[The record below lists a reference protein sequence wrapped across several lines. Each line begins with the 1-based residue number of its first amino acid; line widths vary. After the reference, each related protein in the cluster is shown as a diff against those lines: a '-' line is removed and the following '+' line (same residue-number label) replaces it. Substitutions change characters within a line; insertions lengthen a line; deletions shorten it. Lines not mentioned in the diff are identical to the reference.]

1 MKTSFK
7 KVFAVV
13 LALAMV
19 LSAIPAMADN
29 YEATITVNGLVEA
42 NDTVYYV
49 QIIKPDRTVKTGW
62 VFTDEAYLTAF
73 KNAYD
78 MTSATE
84 QEVMA
89 RVIKDYEGTV
99 NGAADNGAANGSS
112 YFQAALKT
120 ILATNPAATM
130 TTGDTTKS
138 VGVTGEDK
146 AGVYAIKA
154 VDGDGKTQYNNM
166 AAYVSFGEYDP
177 TANAVL
183 TLKNAEVEAKKATL
197 TVDKTVSDDENS
209 ANKDDTSISIGD
221 TADYKITATYPYFS
235 DEYITDTSKPK
246 FWISDSSEQLG
257 NFTSIVVGI
266 DENKNGVIDEG
277 EALANTKY
285 TIVADANDTALS
297 ASSNGFVVKFV
308 YDKALAGQD
317 VVVTYSATVIA
328 LGDSAK
334 DADTDKDEVINTATV
349 TTNPMVDKNNDG
361 TPDTPDWNTESVE
374 ISDTY
379 EHTLTKVDSQDP
391 TKVLTGAQFQVLN
404 AEAGTA
410 YWFVGSSGVYTV
422 YASEAAAKAADLNAT
437 QTLDVD
443 SEGNLVIKGLDANL
457 QYWYKETKAPAGYQL
472 NTTTQK
478 ISTPVTVVTTETQ
491 EIKVVDGKDVIVVTT
506 THTVVIDD
514 TNDNVEAV
522 ATNMLDPFANTKLSA
537 LPSTGG
543 IGTYVFTMVGTAV
556 MAAAVIFFMNRKESV
571 EA

>member
-19 LSAIPAMADN
+19 LSAIPAFAAN

-49 QIIKPDRTVKTGW
+49 QIIKPDRTVETGW

-183 TLKNAEVEAKKATL
+183 TLKDAE
-197 TVDKTVSDDENS
+197 
-209 ANKDDTSISIGD
+209 
-221 TADYKITATYPYFS
+221 
-235 DEYITDTSKPK
+235 
-246 FWISDSSEQLG
+246 
-257 NFTSIVVGI
+257 
-266 DENKNGVIDEG
+266 
-277 EALANTKY
+277 
-285 TIVADANDTALS
+285 
-297 ASSNGFVVKFV
+297 
-308 YDKALAGQD
+308 
-317 VVVTYSATVIA
+317 
-328 LGDSAK
+328 
-334 DADTDKDEVINTATV
+334 
-349 TTNPMVDKNNDG
+349 
-361 TPDTPDWNTESVE
+361 
-374 ISDTY
+374 
-379 EHTLTKVDSQDP
+379 
-391 TKVLTGAQFQVLN
+391 
-404 AEAGTA
+404 
-410 YWFVGSSGVYTV
+410 
-422 YASEAAAKAADLNAT
+422 
-437 QTLDVD
+437 
-443 SEGNLVIKGLDANL
+443 
-457 QYWYKETKAPAGYQL
+457 
-472 NTTTQK
+472 
-478 ISTPVTVVTTETQ
+478 
-491 EIKVVDGKDVIVVTT
+491 
-506 THTVVIDD
+506 
-514 TNDNVEAV
+514 
-522 ATNMLDPFANTKLSA
+522 
-537 LPSTGG
+537 
-543 IGTYVFTMVGTAV
+543 
-556 MAAAVIFFMNRKESV
+556 
-571 EA
+571 

>member
-7 KVFAVV
+7 KVFSVV

-19 LSAIPAMADN
+19 LSAIPAMAED
-29 YEATITVNGLVEA
+29 YEATITVNGLVED

-89 RVIKDYEGTV
+89 RVIEDYEGTV

-120 ILATNPAATM
+120 ILATNPANTM
-130 TTGDTTKS
+130 DGDTTKS

-183 TLKNAEVEAKKATL
+183 TLKDAEVEAKKATL
-197 TVDKTVSDDENS
+197 TVDKVLT
-209 ANKDDTSISIGD
+209 DDTDKSISIGD
-221 TADYKITATYPYFS
+221 TADYKITATYPYFAE
-235 DEYITDTSKPK
+235 EYHTNPIK

-257 NFTSIVVGI
+257 SFTEPVVKVTV
-266 DENKNGVIDEG
+266 DGVETTLVKGTDYNLE
-277 EALANTKY
+277 T
-285 TIVADANDTALS
+285 S
-297 ASSNGFVVKFV
+297 ANGFVIKFV
-308 YDKALAGQD
+308 YNHDLAGGD
-317 VVVTYSATVIA
+317 VVVTYSATVID
-328 LGDSAK
+328 LGDSVK
-334 DADTDKDEVINTATV
+334 DADTDLDEVINTATV
-349 TTNPMVDKNNDG
+349 TTNPMVDSDG
-361 TPDTPDWNTESVE
+361 TPENPPSTPDWNTESVE

-391 TKVLTGAQFQVLN
+391 TNKVLTGAQFQVLN
-404 AEAGTA
+404 GQAGTA
-410 YWFVGSSGVYTV
+410 YWFVGSNGVYTV
-422 YASEAAAKAADLNAT
+422 YASEAAAKAADPNAT

-457 QYWYKETKAPAGYQL
+457 EYWYKETKAPAGYQL

-514 TNDNVEAV
+514 ANDNVEAV

-543 IGTYVFTMVGTAV
+543 IGTYVFTMAGTAV
-556 MAAAVIFFMNRKESV
+556 MAAAVIFFMNRKETV